1 MGRRGAL
8 GEKSRGVRRER
19 RFAATSLPANER
31 DPRPT
36 RDARRTTHDGER
48 EREMPSF
55 DNPMSPGGD
64 DETLSRSYT
73 KSSKKELL
81 KQIRD
86 AVNPNQRRQNVLL
99 IAQAGLIS
107 AATIILA
114 IFALLA
120 LFEILK
126 LDKATTTI
134 TSNLDAIIASL
145 SDIQKGVN
153 ESYEATTLMPLLLDM
168 NEQTKYI
175 EGNLSITV
183 DAMINSPVLAGGLVG
198 RR

>member
-1 MGRRGAL
+1 M
-8 GEKSRGVRRER
+8 GEKSRALEER
-19 RFAATSLPANER
+19 ALALP
-31 DPRPT
+31 PRVYW
-36 RDARRTTHDGER
+36 R

-107 AATIILA
+107 AATI
-114 IFALLA
+114 LLA

-175 EGNLSITV
+175 EGSLSITV
-183 DAMINSPVLAGGLVG
+183 EAL
-198 RR
+198 

>member
-1 MGRRGAL
+1 
-8 GEKSRGVRRER
+8 
-19 RFAATSLPANER
+19 
-31 DPRPT
+31 
-36 RDARRTTHDGER
+36 
-48 EREMPSF
+48 MPSF
-55 DNPMSPGGD
+55 DNPISPGGD

-107 AATIILA
+107 AATILLA
-114 IFALLA
+114 IFALLT
-120 LFEILK
+120 

-183 DAMINSPVLAGGLVG
+183 EAMINSPVLAGGLIG

>member
-1 MGRRGAL
+1 MGEFT
-8 GEKSRGVRRER
+8 GERK
-19 RFAATSLPANER
+19 
-31 DPRPT
+31 RPT
-36 RDARRTTHDGER
+36 PDARRATHDARRR

-120 LFEILK
+120 LFKILK
-126 LDKATTTI
+126 LDKATI

>member
-1 MGRRGAL
+1 M
-8 GEKSRGVRRER
+8 GEKSRALEERALLALPPRVYRRPKETHAR
-19 RFAATSLPANER
+19 RA
-31 DPRPT
+31 T
-36 RDARRTTHDGER
+36 RDDER
-48 EREMPSF
+48 ESEREMPSF

-153 ESYEATTLMPLLLDM
+153 ESYEATPLMPLLLDM

-183 DAMINSPVLAGGLVG
+183 EAMINSPVLAGGLIG

>member
-1 MGRRGAL
+1 MG
-8 GEKSRGVRRER
+8 RRER
-19 RFAATSLPANER
+19 RFAAPSLPANER

-55 DNPMSPGGD
+55 DNPMSPGGG

-86 AVNPNQRRQNVLL
+86 ALNPNQRRQNVLL

-134 TSNLDAIIASL
+134 TSSL

>member
-1 MGRRGAL
+1 MPPRVYRRTK
-8 GEKSRGVRRER
+8 GEASFAVARATRAPVPRRSP
-19 RFAATSLPANER
+19 FSLPSPRSRPPPFLLAPHPAPTHKTRTRTRTDPRARRPHCSPALSR

-99 IAQAGLIS
+99 IAQAGL
-107 AATIILA
+107 
-114 IFALLA
+114 
-120 LFEILK
+120 
-126 LDKATTTI
+126 
-134 TSNLDAIIASL
+134 
-145 SDIQKGVN
+145 
-153 ESYEATTLMPLLLDM
+153 
-168 NEQTKYI
+168 
-175 EGNLSITV
+175 
-183 DAMINSPVLAGGLVG
+183 
-198 RR
+198 

>member
-1 MGRRGAL
+1 MG
-8 GEKSRGVRRER
+8 RRER
-19 RFAATSLPANER
+19 RFAAPSLPANER
-31 DPRPT
+31 DP
-36 RDARRTTHDGER
+36 RTTHDGER

-114 IFALLA
+114 IF
-120 LFEILK
+120 EILK

-145 SDIQKGVN
+145 SDIQKG
-153 ESYEATTLMPLLLDM
+153 
-168 NEQTKYI
+168 
-175 EGNLSITV
+175 
-183 DAMINSPVLAGGLVG
+183 
-198 RR
+198 

>member
-1 MGRRGAL
+1 MSA
-8 GEKSRGVRRER
+8 EHSP
-19 RFAATSLPANER
+19 SL
-31 DPRPT
+31 
-36 RDARRTTHDGER
+36 
-48 EREMPSF
+48 S
-55 DNPMSPGGD
+55 
-64 DETLSRSYT
+64 LSRAYPHHPQRPQRLTPLSPLPLYT
-73 KSSKKELL
+73 ALRPSS
-81 KQIRD
+81 
-86 AVNPNQRRQNVLL
+86 
-99 IAQAGLIS
+99 IS

>member
-1 MGRRGAL
+1 MGRAL
-8 GEKSRGVRRER
+8 LALPPRVYRRPKE
-19 RFAATSLPANER
+19 TH
-31 DPRPT
+31 
-36 RDARRTTHDGER
+36 ARRATHDQRER

-107 AATIILA
+107 AATILLA
-114 IFALLA
+114 IFA

-183 DAMINSPVLAGGLVG
+183 EAMINSPVLAGGLIG

>member
-1 MGRRGAL
+1 MG

-114 IFALLA
+114 

-183 DAMINSPVLAGGLVG
+183 DAMINSPVL
-198 RR
+198 

>member
-1 MGRRGAL
+1 M
-8 GEKSRGVRRER
+8 GEKKPSVRGESAAC
-19 RFAATSLPANER
+19 FAAPRLPATER
-31 DPRPT
+31 DPRAT
-36 RDARRTTHDGER
+36 RDEES

-99 IAQAGLIS
+99 IAQAGLIG

-126 LDKATTTI
+126 LDT
-134 TSNLDAIIASL
+134 
-145 SDIQKGVN
+145 
-153 ESYEATTLMPLLLDM
+153 
-168 NEQTKYI
+168 
-175 EGNLSITV
+175 
-183 DAMINSPVLAGGLVG
+183 
-198 RR
+198 

>member
-1 MGRRGAL
+1 MGR
-8 GEKSRGVRRER
+8 GESAC
-19 RFAATSLPANER
+19 FAAPRLLANER

-36 RDARRTTHDGER
+36 RDARRRER

-55 DNPMSPGGD
+55 DNPVSPGGD

-107 AATIILA
+107 AATI
-114 IFALLA
+114 LLA

-134 TSNLDAIIASL
+134 PSNLDAIIASL

-183 DAMINSPVLAGGLVG
+183 EAMIKSPVLAGGLIG